1 MKRARVIALVL
12 ALCWMA
18 IDVAPAHA
26 LAPAA
31 AQAPAQDLA
40 REHAN
45 AAASDHDA
53 IDAYR
58 RGDLDSARTLWLASL
73 ESLGRAAPAAER
85 ARMLYNLGDVAY
97 RRKQVLEAVGW
108 YTAALR
114 LSPRD
119 ADIWWNLEHARSDA
133 KLEPADRGDL
143 SATLRRLV
151 SSLTLAES
159 EWLVLGSV
167 ALWSVALAIEALR
180 GGRVWRRVS
189 LALALAVLASLAP
202 WVFNLA
208 RASRHPLLAIQEG
221 KLELRSEPRSDAP
234 AIAEV
239 AAGDEVEAVD
249 ELPEWRKVE
258 LENGLQGWTRKSA
271 VFALDR

>member
-1 MKRARVIALVL
+1 MRCSRLFALLVALWLAVGAIAFAGEGARTAG
-12 ALCWMA
+12 
-18 IDVAPAHA
+18 P
-26 LAPAA
+26 
-31 AQAPAQDLA
+31 
-40 REHAN
+40 
-45 AAASDHDA
+45 ASDREA
-53 IDAYR
+53 IEAYR

-73 ESLGRAAPAAER
+73 DALGRGGSAAER